1 MLKTMDIKVNYQKL
15 RDGTNITFLTG
26 SDSLNSKQNLKYY
39 ATNPILNDCIN
50 IGADYFSKFEFALKD
65 KEGNYLNDTA
75 LIEKLNSSF
84 NNKQSK
90 EDFLKQYYIFLM
102 CFPIVPI
109 TTIGSNLVKKP
120 EKISIYN
127 LRYDKLDFTDFNNQ
141 KFLTKEYGRH
151 KDNVLTISYDDN
163 GYNKEFN
170 YYDLIRMFDSS
181 INIDSNNPFI
191 STSRVSALHKNI
203 NNYNNCKRAEEKGV
217 LTAGNI
223 SIQGKA
229 VAGSGAKY
237 NMPNASNSNN
247 KSKYNLIRSVMNVFK
262 SSNNVIAP
270 DIPVEAQDLTADLN
284 KISLDKLISENTGT
298 IVKGLGL
305 SNELYEYKITG
316 GLGSNKS
323 DLGDAIIHFHENHLI
338 PRAKDLANSFDKY
351 FKDKRHIDDNVK
363 LCLLCKDSYVEEK
376 RKKVKMESIKMRSE
390 VLSNLIKTG
399 LTLEEAN
406 KYIEDE
412 INK

>member
-1 MLKTMDIKVNYQKL
+1 MNVQVNYQKL
-15 RDGTNITFLTG
+15 IDGTNMTFLTG
-26 SDSLNSKQNLKYY
+26 SDSLNSKQNLRYY
-39 ATNPILNDCIN
+39 ATNPVLNDCIN
-50 IGADYFSKFEFALKD
+50 IGADYFSKFEFTLKD

-109 TTIGSNLVKKP
+109 TTVGSNLVSSP
-120 EKISIYN
+120 ERLSMYN
-127 LRYDKLDFTDFNNQ
+127 LRYDKLDFKNFNNQ
-141 KFLTKEYGRH
+141 KFLTKEYG
-151 KDNVLTISYDDN
+151 KNKNNVLNISYDDN
-163 GYNKEFN
+163 GYNQDFN

-223 SIQGKA
+223 SIQGKN
-229 VAGSGAKY
+229 VAGSGVKV
-237 NMPNASNSNN
+237 NASNSNN
-247 KSKYNLIRSVMNVFK
+247 KSKYNLIRNVMNVFK
-262 SSNNVIAP
+262 SKNNVISP

-284 KISLDKLISENTGT
+284 KIGLDKLISENTGA

-323 DLGDAIIHFHENHLI
+323 DLGDAIVHFHENHLI
-338 PRAKDLANSFDKY
+338 PRANDLANSFDKH
-351 FKDKRHIDDNVK
+351 FKSKRHINDNVK
-363 LCLLCKDSYVEEK
+363 LCLVCKDSYVEEK
-376 RKKVKMESIKMRSE
+376 RKKIKMESIKMRSE
-390 VLSNLIKTG
+390 ILSNLIKSG
-399 LTLEEAN
+399 LSLEQAN
-406 KYIEDE
+406 KYIEYE

>member
-1 MLKTMDIKVNYQKL
+1 MNIQVNYQKL
-15 RDGTNITFLTG
+15 IDGTILNFLNG
-26 SDSLNSKQNLKYY
+26 SDSLNSKQNLSYY

-65 KEGNYLNDTA
+65 KEGNYLNDTE

-109 TTIGSNLVKKP
+109 TTIGSNLVSRP
-120 EKISIYN
+120 EKLSIYN
-127 LRYDKLDFTDFNNQ
+127 LRYDKLDFTNFNNQ
-141 KFLTKEYGRH
+141 KFLTKEYG
-151 KDNVLTISYDDN
+151 KNKNNVLNISYDDN
-163 GYNKEFN
+163 GYNQDFN

-223 SIQGKA
+223 SIQGKS
-229 VAGSGAKY
+229 VAGSGVKV
-237 NMPNASNSNN
+237 NASNSNN
-247 KSKYNLIRSVMNVFK
+247 KSKYNLIRNVMNVFK
-262 SSNNVIAP
+262 SRNNVIAP

-284 KISLDKLISENTGT
+284 KIGLDKLISENTGA

-323 DLGDAIIHFHENHLI
+323 DLGDAIVHFHENHLI
-338 PRAKDLANSFDKY
+338 PRANDLANSFDKY
-351 FKDKRHIDDNVK
+351 FKGKRHIDDNVK
-363 LCLLCKDSYVEEK
+363 LCLICKDSYVEEK

-390 VLSNLIKTG
+390 ILSNLTKTG
-399 LTLEEAN
+399 LTLEQAN